1 MWLDKEFDRLFGTL
15 SDRFFSPDSSEY
27 PLSQVQTYG
36 PYYYGYE
43 LTVGPD
49 GKPHIRE
56 WGNARPTTAPST
68 TSLETGARQV
78 HADEILDKEKNQLKL
93 VAEMPGVEKSD
104 IKVTVEKEAVNI
116 TAKNA
121 ERSYQ
126 AIVPLKHKIKEDSAK
141 ARYAN
146 GILEVTF
153 SLAEEKP
160 KGKIVTVE

>member
-1 MWLDKEFDRLFGTL
+1 
-15 SDRFFSPDSSEY
+15 
-27 PLSQVQTYG
+27 QVQTYG

-49 GKPHIRE
+49 GKPHLRE
-56 WGNARPTTAPST
+56 WGNARPTTAPN
-68 TSLETGARQV
+68 LESGARQV
-78 HADEILDKEKNQLKL
+78 YVDEILDKDNNQLKL

-104 IKVTVEKEAVNI
+104 INVTVEKETVNI
-116 TAKNA
+116 TAKNN

-126 AIVPLKHKIKEDSAK
+126 AIVPLKQKIKEDSAK

-160 KGKIVTVE
+160 KGKSVIVE

>member
-1 MWLDKEFDRLFGTL
+1 MLFDREFDQMFGTL
-15 SDRFFSPDSSEY
+15 SDHFFSPDSSDY

-49 GKPHIRE
+49 GKPHLRE
-56 WGNARPTTAPST
+56 WGNARPVTASNI
-68 TSLETGARQV
+68 EVGARQV
-78 HADEILDKEKNQLKL
+78 YVDEILDKENNQLKL

-104 IKVTVEKEAVNI
+104 INVTVEKETVNI
-116 TAKNA
+116 TAKNN

-126 AIVPLKHKIKEDSAK
+126 AIVPLKQKIKEDTAK

-153 SLAEEKP
+153 ALAEEKP
-160 KGKIVTVE
+160 KGKSVIVE

>member
-1 MWLDKEFDRLFGTL
+1 MWFDREFDRMFGTM
-15 SDRFFSPDSSEY
+15 SDRFFSSDSSDY

-43 LTVGPD
+43 LTIGPD

-68 TSLETGARQV
+68 ASLETGARQV

-104 IKVTVEKEAVNI
+104 IKVTVEKGAVNI
-116 TAKNA
+116 TANNA
-121 ERSYQ
+121 ERNYQ
-126 AIVPLKHKIKEDSAK
+126 AIVPLKHKIVEDSGK

>member
-1 MWLDKEFDRLFGTL
+1 MWFDREFDKMFGTL
-15 SDRFFSPDSSEY
+15 SDRFFSPDSSDY

-49 GKPHIRE
+49 GKPHLRE
-56 WGNARPTTAPST
+56 WGNARPTTAPNLGS
-68 TSLETGARQV
+68 GARQV
-78 HADEILDKEKNQLKL
+78 YVDEILDKDNNQLKL

-104 IKVTVEKEAVNI
+104 INVTVEKETVNI
-116 TAKNA
+116 TAKNN

-126 AIVPLKHKIKEDSAK
+126 AIVPLKQKIKEDSAK

-160 KGKIVTVE
+160 KGKSVIVE